1 VFYAGP
7 RFSAG
12 RLVTPSGEEIQF
24 AGRLFVREHE
34 QVVLRGRWITHPK
47 YGRQF
52 DVEAMEYDLEL
63 DTDGLAHYLANHPE
77 IKGIGPVKARLIA
90 ERFGR
95 DFDRVLIEQ
104 PETVAEAARLPLA
117 AVERLRD
124 EWRKTREV
132 NRAIT
137 WLAAFGLTHHQVT
150 SLVKKLGNNVL
161 GMLKADPYLIIREVR
176 GFGFKRV
183 DKIARKM
190 GTP

>member
-1 VFYAGP
+1 MRRKTTRDQVTIRGRVEAVFYAGP

-12 RLVTPSGEEIQF
+12 RLATSSGEEIQF

-34 QVVLRGRWITHPK
+34 PVVLHGHWITHPK

-90 ERFGR
+90 ERFGH
-95 DFDRVLIEQ
+95 DFDQALLER
-104 PETVAEAARLPLA
+104 PESVAEAAKLPLA
-117 AVERLRD
+117 AVEKLRD

-132 NRAIT
+132 NKAIT
-137 WLAAFGLTHHQVT
+137 WLAAFGLTHQQVT
-150 SLVKKLGNNVL
+150 SLVKKLG
-161 GMLKADPYLIIREVR
+161 
-176 GFGFKRV
+176 
-183 DKIARKM
+183 
-190 GTP
+190 

>member
-1 VFYAGP
+1 MGRRTKSNTITVRGRIDAVFYAGP

-12 RLVTPSGEEIQF
+12 RLVTAAGDEIQF
-24 AGRLFVREHE
+24 AGRLYAREHE
-34 QVVLRGRWITHPK
+34 QVVLRGRWIAHPK

-63 DTDGLAHYLANHPE
+63 DTDGLTNYLANHPE

-104 PETVAEAARLPLA
+104 PEAVAETAKIPLA

-124 EWRKTREV
+124 E
-132 NRAIT
+132 
-137 WLAAFGLTHHQVT
+137 
-150 SLVKKLGNNVL
+150 
-161 GMLKADPYLIIREVR
+161 
-176 GFGFKRV
+176 
-183 DKIARKM
+183 
-190 GTP
+190 